1 MRKRRRGS
9 RNGDGSWLVE
19 LVADLV
25 GAVIEALWPW

>member
-1 MRKRRRGS
+1 MRKRHRRS

-25 GAVIEALWPW
+25 GAIIEALLPW